1 MRKRLTMSYLLEDR
15 GDGRSA
21 HSWRR
26 ADRVVPYL
34 RMRGRWLDRLGFGIG
49 TKLRVEAE
57 PGRLVLTAVPQPLS
71 AAPDLPDLVGAASEV
86 CEPEGE
92 G

>member
-15 GDGRSA
+15 GDGRAS

-26 ADRVVPYL
+26 AGRVVPYL

-57 PGRLVLTAVPQPLS
+57 PGRLVLTALPGPGAVP
-71 AAPDLPDLVGAASEV
+71 ASEV
-86 CEPEGE
+86 CEPEGGE
-92 G
+92 

>member
-15 GDGRSA
+15 GDGRAS

-57 PGRLVLTAVPQPLS
+57 PGRLVLTALDRS
-71 AAPDLPDLVGAASEV
+71 GTDADLPDLVPASEV

>member
-1 MRKRLTMSYLLEDR
+1 MAKRLTVSYLEERPRDAVFSGTPR
-15 GDGRSA
+15 DCT
-21 HSWRR
+21 
-26 ADRVVPYL
+26 VPYL

-57 PGRLVLTAVPQPLS
+57 PGRLVLTALPGPGPVP
-71 AAPDLPDLVGAASEV
+71 ASEI
-86 CEPEGE
+86 CEPEAE

>member
-57 PGRLVLTAVPQPLS
+57 PGRLVLTALDGGGTDFVS
-71 AAPDLPDLVGAASEV
+71 DLVPASEV

>member
-15 GDGRSA
+15 GDARAS

-26 ADRVVPYL
+26 AERVVPYL
-34 RMRGRWLDRLGFGIG
+34 RMRGRWLARLGFGIG

-57 PGRLVLTAVPQPLS
+57 PGRLVLTALPE
-71 AAPDLPDLVGAASEV
+71 LPDLVPVSEV
-86 CEPEGE
+86 CEPAGE
-92 G
+92 E

>member
-15 GDGRSA
+15 GDGRSS

-26 ADRVVPYL
+26 AGRVVPYL

-57 PGRLVLTAVPQPLS
+57 PGRLVLTAVPELP
-71 AAPDLPDLVGAASEV
+71 AAPDLVGAVSEV